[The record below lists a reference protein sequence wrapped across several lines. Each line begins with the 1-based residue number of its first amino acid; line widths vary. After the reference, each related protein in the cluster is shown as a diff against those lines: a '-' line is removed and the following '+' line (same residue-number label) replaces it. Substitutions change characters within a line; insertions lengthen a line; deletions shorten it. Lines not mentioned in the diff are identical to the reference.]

1 LKLGALHIDI
11 CDEQVT
17 HTWMKLIDTHLPVK
31 RYCTS
36 MMAKGKGGW
45 KKNKESSTHSRR
57 V

>member
-17 HTWMKLIDTHLPVK
+17 HTWMKLIDTYLPVK
-31 RYCTS
+31 RYRTS

-45 KKNKESSTHSRR
+45 KKNKESYTHSRR